1 MRKNRAM
8 KKPLKKQE
16 SITTTIRLPIEIHRE
31 IKESARIAGHPM
43 NVEVIARLAA
53 HPKGTTLGD
62 IARQN
67 VKTQQMVQQIIDAIS
82 PRK

>member
-1 MRKNRAM
+1 M
-8 KKPLKKQE
+8 KKPEKQDVV
-16 SITTTIRLPIEIHRE
+16 TTIRLPVALHSEIKATAKAAGHAMNIEI
-31 IKESARIAGHPM
+31 
-43 NVEVIARLAA
+43 IARLMA

-67 VKTQQMVQQIIDAIS
+67 SKTQAMIQQIIDAIS